1 MAETVGEIARGVLET
16 KETMVGDIA
25 HGNFYR
31 IPVGEIAH
39 GNFAN
44 AYASGTTS
52 AKRGLALTDEEGLE
66 MKLRK
71 FGGQYRMLEGGER
84 IFTAE
89 QTDKLLE
96 FSRAPEN
103 FVRDS
108 LLNNMQKSNSQAISN
123 MIANDNRSEVHNY
136 YDFGGVVVE
145 HPVDAD
151 DFVSSLVRKASSRSD
166 VTKNLS
172 RYS

>member
-1 MAETVGEIARGVLET
+1 MKDKMFEER
-16 KETMVGDIA
+16 KEEQEKQCAAGMCD
-25 HGNFYR
+25 
-31 IPVGEIAH
+31 
-39 GNFAN
+39 
-44 AYASGTTS
+44 
-52 AKRGLALTDEEGLE
+52 AKAA
-66 MKLRK
+66 
-71 FGGQYRMLEGGER
+71 
-84 IFTAE
+84 AE

-123 MIANDNRSEVHNY
+123 MIANDNRSEVHNH

-151 DFVSSLVRKASSRSD
+151 DLVSSLVRQANSRWG
-166 VTKNLS
+166 VTKNMKNI
-172 RYS
+172 